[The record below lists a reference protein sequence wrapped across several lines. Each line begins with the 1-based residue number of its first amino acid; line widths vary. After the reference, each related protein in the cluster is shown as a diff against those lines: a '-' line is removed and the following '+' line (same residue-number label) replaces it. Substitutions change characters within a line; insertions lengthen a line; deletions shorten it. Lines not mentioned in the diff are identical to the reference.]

1 MNLLFRVIYAA
12 HCRGT
17 HHKLAMDGLRLM
29 TGPEADLWRGL
40 FLAHHEMYLSGSKEP
55 DDEFKDFVNHVLH
68 VEQNHWGGAI
78 RAADRWY
85 YNTVRSLQNGDWDHA
100 ARAAGVLSHYVVDP
114 IMPFHTGQ
122 SVAENNIHRA
132 VEWSISKSYDELV
145 EVGERQPTSVVLIE
159 SVPDWLSRLMIRS
172 AEMSHA
178 QYQTLIDHYDF
189 DAGVKNPQAGLNA
202 TSREV
207 VANLLVYAMNVWA
220 RVLERVIV
228 DSGIRP
234 PAVDLQV
241 ATVLASIEMPIKWV
255 TNRLADAA
263 DRSAVKAIYEELR
276 STGKV
281 EANLPEEC
289 RVIRREM
296 PTEVRP
302 PVRRVEAA
310 APVHKDAPIAQP
322 TVGVAVPQVSMPMS
336 APAAPKTLPTP
347 ASPPKVAA
355 YPDIPIKVESKP
367 VVSIKAEKASPEKS
381 VPEPVGAEWSGDV
394 TLPITKPSE
403 VPMSGLPKG
412 DRFFLS
418 RSQPVVDAPSIG
430 PKLAGRLKDIGIE
443 TVDDLMEID
452 PADIATELQSKHIND
467 ETVRQWQEQAALV
480 CQVPGLRGHDA
491 QILVGSGYRS
501 VEELAAAEIGQMAIG
516 VQKFLATPEA
526 ERLLRHAKM
535 PERAEMIDW
544 IRSAAR
550 ARPLRAA

>member
-29 TGPEADLWRGL
+29 AGGEADSWRRL
-40 FLAHHEMYLSGSKEP
+40 FLAHHEMYLLGSKEP

-68 VEQNHWGGAI
+68 VEQNRWGGAPK
-78 RAADRWY
+78 AAERWY

-122 SVAENNIHRA
+122 SAAENNIHRA

-145 EVGERQPTSVVLIE
+145 EIGERRPSSVVLIE
-159 SVPDWLSRLMIRS
+159 PTSDWLSRLMFRS

-178 QYQTLIDHYDF
+178 YYQTLIDHYDF
-189 DAGVKNPQAGLNA
+189 HAGVKNPPAGLDA
-202 TSREV
+202 TCREV
-207 VANLLVYAMNVWA
+207 VANLLIYSMNVWA
-220 RVLERVIV
+220 RVLERVVV
-228 DSGIRP
+228 DSGVRP
-234 PAVDLQV
+234 PAVDLSL
-241 ATVLASIEMPIKWV
+241 ATVLASIEMPIKWI
-255 TNRLADAA
+255 TNRLADGA
-263 DRSAVKAIYEELR
+263 DRSAVKAIYDELH

-281 EANLPEEC
+281 EVNLPEEC
-289 RVIRREM
+289 RVVRQEM
-296 PTEVRP
+296 PAEVRST
-302 PVRRVEAA
+302 VRRVEAPPPQRVE
-310 APVHKDAPIAQP
+310 APSVQP
-322 TVGVAVPQVSMPMS
+322 SAMITKPPMPAS
-336 APAAPKTLPTP
+336 IPKTPT
-347 ASPPKVAA
+347 
-355 YPDIPIKVESKP
+355 YPEISIKTEPKP
-367 VVSIKAEKASPEKS
+367 VLTIKAEPAALERLAPA
-381 VPEPVGAEWSGDV
+381 VAAPAWSEEV
-394 TLPITKPSE
+394 TLPMTKPAE
-403 VPMSGLPKG
+403 AATGGLPRG
-412 DRFFLS
+412 DRYFLS

-443 TVDDLMEID
+443 TVDDLLEMD
-452 PADIATELQSKHIND
+452 PADIAAELQSKHIDD

-501 VEELAAAEIGQMAIG
+501 VEELAVGEIGQMTSD
-516 VQKFLATPEA
+516 VQKFLSTPQA
-526 ERLLRHAKM
+526 ERMVRNAKM
-535 PERAEMIDW
+535 PERGEMIDW

>member
-29 TGPEADLWRGL
+29 AGAEADSWRRL
-40 FLAHHEMYLSGSKEP
+40 FLAHHEMYLLGSKEP

-68 VEQNHWGGAI
+68 VEQNQWGGAPK
-78 RAADRWY
+78 AAQRWY
-85 YNTVRSLQNGDWDHA
+85 YNTIRSLQNGDWDHA

-122 SVAENNIHRA
+122 SAAENNIHRA

-145 EVGERQPTSVVLIE
+145 EIGERRPSSVVLIE
-159 SVPDWLSRLMIRS
+159 PTTDWLSRLMIRS
-172 AEMSHA
+172 AEMAHA

-189 DAGVKNPQAGLNA
+189 HAGVGNPPAGLDA

-220 RVLERVIV
+220 RVLERVVV
-228 DSGIRP
+228 DSGVRP
-234 PAVDLQV
+234 PVVDLSL
-241 ATVLASIEMPIKWV
+241 ATVLASIEMPIKWI
-255 TNRLADAA
+255 NHRLADGA
-263 DRSAVKAIYEELR
+263 DRWAVKAIYDELQ

-281 EANLPEEC
+281 ELNLPEEC
-289 RVIRREM
+289 RVVRQEM
-296 PTEVRP
+296 PTEVGSA
-302 PVRRVEAA
+302 VRRVEASA
-310 APVHKDAPIAQP
+310 SLRVEAPITKPSVSIAMPSMPAPVSAKILPIP
-322 TVGVAVPQVSMPMS
+322 P
-336 APAAPKTLPTP
+336 
-347 ASPPKVAA
+347 SPPKSTS
-355 YPDIPIKVESKP
+355 YPEIPIKVEPKP
-367 VVSIKAEKASPEKS
+367 VVSIKAEQIA
-381 VPEPVGAEWSGDV
+381 AERTNLPLGERELSREV
-394 TLPITKPSE
+394 TLPMPKPSE
-403 VPMSGLPKG
+403 VAAGGMTRE

-430 PKLAGRLKDIGIE
+430 PKLAGRLKDIGIK
-443 TVDDLMEID
+443 TVDDLLEMD
-452 PADIATELQSKHIND
+452 PADIAAELQSKHITD

-501 VEELAAAEIGQMAIG
+501 VEELAAGEIGQMVG
-516 VQKFLATPEA
+516 DVQKFLATPEA
-526 ERLLRHAKM
+526 ERMVRNAKM
-535 PERAEMIDW
+535 PERGEMVDW